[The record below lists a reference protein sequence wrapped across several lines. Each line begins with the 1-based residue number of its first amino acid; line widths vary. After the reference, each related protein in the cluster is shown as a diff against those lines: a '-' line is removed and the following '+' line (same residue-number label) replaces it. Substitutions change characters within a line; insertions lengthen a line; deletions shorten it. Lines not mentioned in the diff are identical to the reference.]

1 MFQRRHPVNEEED
14 AVENPP
20 GPIEDLINNINIMID
35 ITAVVVGEG
44 DIINN
49 NICSTIRGNSN
60 ITTISKM
67 IGRPRPSGIPF

>member
-1 MFQRRHPVNEEED
+1 M
-14 AVENPP
+14 ENPP

-49 NICSTIRGNSN
+49 ISSTIRGNSN
-60 ITTISKM
+60 ITTISKV